1 LTWQPEV
8 TAHWDLLFQSQYF
21 ESFVTVYGKSFR
33 YGPPETTLPI
43 LITRPI
49 VALRCESDN
58 APTTWRY
65 AGLVRR
71 EIRTAS
77 QAEPLAKLQD
87 SARKLT
93 LGATNILNYSDL
105 PEADA
110 YSLVLVPAKWLP
122 DIRVT
127 LWEYRGPIGS
137 THQDELEAAR
147 VDLVRIEAK
156 IDALG

>member
-1 LTWQPEV
+1 MTWQPEV
-8 TAHWDLLFQSQYF
+8 AANWDLLFQSQYF
-21 ESFVTVYGKSFR
+21 ENWITVYGKSFR

-49 VALRCESDN
+49 VALRCESDE

-77 QAEPLAKLQD
+77 QTQPLAKLQD

-105 PEADA
+105 PDADS
-110 YSLVLVPAKWLP
+110 YNLVLVPAKWLP

-127 LWEYRGPIGS
+127 LYQYIGPFGS
-137 THQDELEAAR
+137 TLQDELEAAR